1 MNQESLASNRV
12 RLLTRVIKCNY
23 SSIHYQHLFQGVDRP
38 CQLWNRH
45 ERDQVARVSR
55 GDDDEDEQG
64 YHYKQP
70 LKKIHKVLMSC

>member
-1 MNQESLASNRV
+1 M
-12 RLLTRVIKCNY
+12 
-23 SSIHYQHLFQGVDRP
+23 HYQHLFQGVDRP
-38 CQLWNRH
+38 SQLWNRH

-64 YHYKQP
+64 YPYKQP